1 MLNVKKAKEHLSN
14 FTFKKLFIEELG
26 WSNPRNMQASK
37 IILDNGVSFSKI
49 LIAELSG
56 VAVYEI
62 RSENGLI
69 PNADERKEIQKKF
82 LKFLL
87 KTY

>member
-26 WSNPRNMQASK
+26 WSNPRNTQASK
-37 IILDNGVSFSKI
+37 IILDKVGSFTKT
-49 LIAELSG
+49 LLAELSG

-69 PNADERKEIQKKF
+69 PNA
-82 LKFLL
+82 
-87 KTY
+87 